1 MAKERCSSNK
11 TLRFFLWPQR
21 SLKKKK
27 VRGNGMNT
35 ASPVQFTVTK
45 GQAVNVAFLMA
56 AQTPFPGRVLLW
68 FPDFFF
74 AHKLKL

>member
-1 MAKERCSSNK
+1 
-11 TLRFFLWPQR
+11 
-21 SLKKKK
+21 
-27 VRGNGMNT
+27 MNT

-56 AQTPFPGRVLLW
+56 TQTPFPGQVLLW